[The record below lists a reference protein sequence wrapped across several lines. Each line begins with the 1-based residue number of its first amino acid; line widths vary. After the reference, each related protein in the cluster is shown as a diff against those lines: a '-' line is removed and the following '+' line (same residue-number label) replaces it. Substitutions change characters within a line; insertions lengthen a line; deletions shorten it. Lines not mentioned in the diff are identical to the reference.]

1 MRRKPQAKL
10 LGRYIVAD
18 PEICHGKPT
27 FRGTRIFV
35 SDVLEMV
42 AEGMAWETII
52 EQWHNS
58 ITTEAIAEAVKLS
71 SAAFL
76 KHADEFVLE
85 PVPAM
90 NILDENV
97 PEDQRSL
104 LQTWG
109 IPIRQIGFDVG
120 RKGMKDEAI
129 IPFLH
134 ELRDTT
140 FFTRDLGFYGR
151 KLFTVTIKPLPR
163 LKPLPVLEGFIPGGW
178 EDAIYEF
185 D

>member
-1 MRRKPQAKL
+1 MRKSQAKL

-18 PEICHGKPT
+18 PEVCHGKPT

-71 SAAFL
+71 SEAFL

-85 PVPAM
+85 PVPA
-90 NILDENV
+90 
-97 PEDQRSL
+97 
-104 LQTWG
+104 
-109 IPIRQIGFDVG
+109 
-120 RKGMKDEAI
+120 
-129 IPFLH
+129 
-134 ELRDTT
+134 
-140 FFTRDLGFYGR
+140 
-151 KLFTVTIKPLPR
+151 
-163 LKPLPVLEGFIPGGW
+163 
-178 EDAIYEF
+178 
-185 D
+185 